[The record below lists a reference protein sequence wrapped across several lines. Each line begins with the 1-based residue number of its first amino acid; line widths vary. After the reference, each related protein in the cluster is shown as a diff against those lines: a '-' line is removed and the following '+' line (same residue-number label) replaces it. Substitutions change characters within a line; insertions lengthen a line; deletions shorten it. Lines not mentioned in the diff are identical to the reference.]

1 MEHLAI
7 LRDLQATLDYLRTI
21 ERDLSALPPD
31 LAALDTRL
39 KAIEKQMAEKTK
51 SLDSARTHIQVKSKE
66 LVLAQKD
73 EERARAAVK
82 TTSQKVHYTA
92 AIRELD
98 EKERLRASVSRP
110 LKAYETE
117 ADALTQALAALE
129 SERAT
134 LKAQFDELHAI
145 FLAEHA
151 NQVEGRKQLKAK
163 QAALEAKLATPE
175 VTRFHRLASAR
186 QGRVVVPVENGA
198 CSGCHVKLRGPFL
211 FQLKEA
217 KDAVAC
223 ESCQRIL
230 FLP

>member
-1 MEHLAI
+1 MEHLTT

-21 ERDLSALPPD
+21 ERELSALPPD
-31 LAALDTRL
+31 LAALDARL
-39 KAIEKQMAEKTK
+39 KAIDKQTTEKTK
-51 SLDSARTHIQVKSKE
+51 ALDTARTYIQLKSKE
-66 LVLAQKD
+66 LVQAQKD

-82 TTSQKVHYTA
+82 TTSQKVQYTS

-98 EKERLRASVSRP
+98 EKERMRASIARP
-110 LKAYETE
+110 LKALETE
-117 ADALTQALAALE
+117 AASLELALAALE
-129 SERAT
+129 TERVT
-134 LKAQFDELHAI
+134 LQAQFDELHAV
-145 FLAEHA
+145 FLEEHA

-163 QAALEAKLATPE
+163 QAKLEAKLAAPE
-175 VTRFHRLASAR
+175 VTHFHRLAAAR

-198 CSGCHVKLRGPFL
+198 CSGCNVKLRGPFL

-217 KDAVAC
+217 KGAVAC

>member
-21 ERDLSALPPD
+21 ARDLAALPPD
-31 LAALDTRL
+31 LSALDTRL
-39 KAIEKQMAEKTK
+39 KTIEKQVAEKTK
-51 SLDSARTHIQVKSKE
+51 ALDTARTHIQVKSKE
-66 LVLAQKD
+66 LVLALKD
-73 EERARAAVK
+73 EDRARAAVK
-82 TTSQKVHYTA
+82 TTSQKVQYTA

-98 EKERLRASVSRP
+98 EKERLRASTARP
-110 LKAYETE
+110 LKALETE
-117 ADALTQALAALE
+117 AASLEQALAALE

-134 LKAQFDELHAI
+134 LKAQFDELHAV
-145 FLAEHA
+145 FLDEHA
-151 NQVEGRKQLKAK
+151 NQVEGRKKLKAK
-163 QAALEAKLATPE
+163 QAQLEAKLAVPE
-175 VTRFHRLASAR
+175 VTRFHRLAGAR

>member
-1 MEHLAI
+1 MEHLTT

-21 ERDLSALPPD
+21 ERELSALPPD

-39 KAIEKQMAEKTK
+39 KAIDKQTTEKTK
-51 SLDSARTHIQVKSKE
+51 ALDTARTYIQLKSKE
-66 LVLAQKD
+66 LVQAQKD

-82 TTSQKVHYTA
+82 TTSQKVQYTS

-98 EKERLRASVSRP
+98 EKERMRASIARP
-110 LKAYETE
+110 LKALETE
-117 ADALTQALAALE
+117 AASLELALAALE
-129 SERAT
+129 TERVT
-134 LKAQFDELHAI
+134 LQAQFDELHAV
-145 FLAEHA
+145 FLDEHA

-163 QAALEAKLATPE
+163 QAKLEAKLAAPE
-175 VTRFHRLASAR
+175 VTHFHRLAAAR

-198 CSGCHVKLRGPFL
+198 CSGCNVKLRGPFL

-217 KDAVAC
+217 KGAVAC

>member
-31 LAALDTRL
+31 LAVMETRL
-39 KAIEKQMAEKTK
+39 KAIEKQTAEKTRA
-51 SLDSARTHIQVKSKE
+51 LDTARNYIQIKSKE
-66 LVLAQKD
+66 LTQALKD
-73 EERARAAVK
+73 EDRARAAVK
-82 TTSQKVHYTA
+82 TTSQKVQYTS

-98 EKERLRASVSRP
+98 EKERMRAQIARP
-110 LKAYETE
+110 LKALETE
-117 ADALTQALAALE
+117 ALALEQALAALE
-129 SERAT
+129 AERLT

-145 FLAEHA
+145 FLGEHA

-163 QAALEAKLATPE
+163 QATLEAKLAVPE
-175 VTRFHRLASAR
+175 VTRFHRLAAAR
-186 QGRVVVPVENGA
+186 QGRVVVAVENGA

-217 KDAVAC
+217 KGAVAC

>member
-1 MEHLAI
+1 MDHLAT
-7 LRDLQATLDYLRTI
+7 LRDLQATLDYLQTI
-21 ERDLSALPPD
+21 ERELSALPPD

-39 KAIEKQMAEKTK
+39 KTIAKQMADKTK
-51 SLDSARTHIQVKSKE
+51 ALDTARSHIQIKTKD
-66 LVLAQKD
+66 LVLAQKE

-82 TTSQKVHYTA
+82 GTSQKVQYTS

-98 EKERLRASVSRP
+98 EKERLRAQIARP
-110 LKAYETE
+110 LKALGTE
-117 ADALTQALAALE
+117 AQALEEALAALE
-129 SERAT
+129 AERTA
-134 LKAQFDELHAI
+134 LQAQFDELHGV
-145 FLAEHA
+145 FLEEHA
-151 NQVEGRKQLKAK
+151 NQVEGRKALKAK
-163 QAALEAKLATPE
+163 QSALEAKLATAE
-175 VTRFHRLASAR
+175 VLRFHRLAAAR

-217 KDAVAC
+217 KEAVTC

>member
-21 ERDLSALPPD
+21 ERDLAALPPD

-39 KAIEKQMAEKTK
+39 KTIEKQVAEKTK
-51 SLDSARTHIQVKSKE
+51 ALDTARTHIQVKSKE

-73 EERARAAVK
+73 EDRARAAVK
-82 TTSQKVHYTA
+82 TTSQKVQYTA

-98 EKERLRASVSRP
+98 EKERLRASTARP
-110 LKAYETE
+110 LKALETE
-117 ADALTQALAALE
+117 AASLEQALAALE

-134 LKAQFDELHAI
+134 LKAQFDELHAV
-145 FLAEHA
+145 FLEEHA
-151 NQVEGRKQLKAK
+151 NQVEGRKKL
-163 QAALEAKLATPE
+163 QAQQEAKLAVPE
-175 VTRFHRLASAR
+175 VTRFHRLAGAR

>member
-1 MEHLAI
+1 MEHLTT

-21 ERDLSALPPD
+21 ERELSALPPD
-31 LAALDTRL
+31 LAALDARL
-39 KAIEKQMAEKTK
+39 KAIDKQTTEKTK
-51 SLDSARTHIQVKSKE
+51 ALDTARTYIQLKSKE
-66 LVLAQKD
+66 LVQAQKD

-82 TTSQKVHYTA
+82 TTSQKVQYTS

-98 EKERLRASVSRP
+98 EKERMRASIARP
-110 LKAYETE
+110 LKALETE
-117 ADALTQALAALE
+117 AASLELALAALE
-129 SERAT
+129 TERVT
-134 LKAQFDELHAI
+134 LQAQFDELHAV
-145 FLAEHA
+145 FLDEHA

-163 QAALEAKLATPE
+163 QAKLEAKLAAPE
-175 VTRFHRLASAR
+175 VTHFHRLAAAR

-198 CSGCHVKLRGPFL
+198 CSGCNVKLRGPFL

-217 KDAVAC
+217 KGAVAC